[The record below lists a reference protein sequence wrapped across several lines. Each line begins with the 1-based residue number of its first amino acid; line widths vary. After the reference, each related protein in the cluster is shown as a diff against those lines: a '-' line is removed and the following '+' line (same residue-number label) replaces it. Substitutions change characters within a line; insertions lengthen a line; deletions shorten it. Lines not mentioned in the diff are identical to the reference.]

1 MAKELDYA
9 KAKPATIVKAI
20 GKMDEDEFGDLMAG
34 DHRQAVLDAL
44 VSFFSSFFRPESA
57 EDVQAVLHVKLWDR
71 PGGGYDHYEVVIRD
85 GACSVSDEPRAEE
98 PDLTIK
104 VRPTDLLGIVLD
116 RTGPRRLAL
125 RGRLRVIG
133 DLGLGMR
140 LGEMFVFPKG

>member
-1 MAKELDYA
+1 MSG
-9 KAKPATIVKAI
+9 P
-20 GKMDEDEFGDLMAG
+20 
-34 DHRQAVLDAL
+34 HRQAVLDAL
-44 VSFFSSFFRPESA
+44 ISYFSSFFRPEHA
-57 EDVQAVLHVKLWDR
+57 EGVDAVLHVKLWDK
-71 PGGGYDHYEVVIRD
+71 PEGGYDHYEIVIRD
-85 GACSVSDEPRAEE
+85 GTCTISDDPDADE

-125 RGRLRVIG
+125 RGRLRVLG

>member
-1 MAKELDYA
+1 MAKPLDFR
-9 KAKPATIVKAI
+9 KAPPADVVKAI
-20 GKMDEDEFGDLMAG
+20 GSMDEDEFGELMAG
-34 DHRQAVLDAL
+34 DERQPVLDAL
-44 VSFFSSFFRPESA
+44 ISFFSSFFRPENA
-57 EDVQAVLHVKLWDR
+57 EGVDAVLHVKLWDK

-85 GACSVSDEPRAEE
+85 GACTVSDKPRAEDPE
-98 PDLTIK
+98 LTIK

-116 RTGPRRLAL
+116 RTGPRRLAM

>member
-1 MAKELDYA
+1 MPKELDYA

-20 GKMDEDEFGDLMAG
+20 GRMDEDEFADLMAG
-34 DHRQAVLDAL
+34 EQRQAVLDAL
-44 VSFFSSFFRPESA
+44 VSYFSSFFRPDHA
-57 EDVQAVLHVKLWDR
+57 EGVDAVLHVKLWDK

-85 GACSVSDEPRAEE
+85 GTCAVSDKPRDGE
-98 PDLTIK
+98 PDLTLK

-125 RGRLRVIG
+125 RGRLRVLG

>member
-9 KAKPATIVKAI
+9 KAKPATIIKAI
-20 GKMDEDEFGDLMAG
+20 GKMDEDEFGELMAG
-34 DHRQAVLDAL
+34 DQRQPVLDAL
-44 VSFFSSFFRPESA
+44 ISFFSSFFRPENA
-57 EDVQAVLHVKLWDR
+57 EGVDAVLHVKLWDK
-71 PGGGYDHYEVVIRD
+71 PGGGYDHYEIVIRG
-85 GACSVSDEPRAEE
+85 GACRVSDDPDAEE

-116 RTGPRRLAL
+116 RTGPRRLAM